1 MSGRKTLRLFV
12 PSYWPGKH
20 IAVRTSESLSALR
33 IFLARCERRVSS
45 HVWLRVRVTV
55 RAIMVELGLRLY
67 LRPTRKQLQGSVFPR
82 PPNRSTVAI
91 LANSLTLG
99 RSVWTPFYKLYKL
112 QRSSWGCG
120 WLQSRF
126 NGYRKL
132 KEGEHRRSYCDIC
145 VYHLGLCVFFPGA
158 FRSSRV
164 TGACPVTTDL
174 IILII

>member
-91 LANSLTLG
+91 LANRPPNRSTVAILANSLTLG
-99 RSVWTPFYKLYKL
+99 RSVWTPFYKIYKL

-132 KEGEHRRSYCDIC
+132 KEGEHRRS
-145 VYHLGLCVFFPGA
+145 
-158 FRSSRV
+158 
-164 TGACPVTTDL
+164 
-174 IILII
+174 